1 MTELMAFF
9 AGIVLSPTFVI
20 ALVFSG
26 MFMEHIEYPRVS
38 VSLLISGLILSGVLL
53 GLSPILIGCML
64 VVYMAIGLPWSIF
77 RWKINVST
85 LSNAFIEL
93 NNELKELEKNR
104 TENEEDHSKEKFD
117 SFKRRIVNSLPKYAQ
132 AIINYDEHVNV
143 NNSHDVSARLTEE
156 SIRNDIKNLKIMIDP
171 KKNITMIVSWVMW
184 WPIGVA
190 YHFGADMFRAIE
202 EIIKKHFMSV
212 FNKIS
217 SNAIRD
223 VENAVLS
230 NENQPGN
237 EANQ

>member
-1 MTELMAFF
+1 MIELMAFF
-9 AGIVLSPTFVI
+9 AGVVLSPTFVI
-20 ALVFSG
+20 GLVFCG

-64 VVYMAIGLPWSIF
+64 VVYLAVGLPWSIF
-77 RWKINVST
+77 RWKINVSA

-93 NNELKELEKNR
+93 NNELKELEKNSS
-104 TENEEDHSKEKFD
+104 ENNEDRSKEKFN
-117 SFKRRIVNSLPKYAQ
+117 SFKRRMISSLPKHAQ
-132 AIINYDEHVNV
+132 TLINYTGHKDV
-143 NNSHDVSARLTEE
+143 NNSHDVDVLLSEE
-156 SIRNDIKNLKIMIDP
+156 SIRNDIENLKKMIDP
-171 KKNITMIVSWVMW
+171 KKNITMIVSWVVW
-184 WPIGVA
+184 WPIGMA

-223 VENAVLS
+223 VESAVLRS
-230 NENQPGN
+230 EHQAGN
-237 EANQ
+237 ETNQ

>member
-38 VSLLISGLILSGVLL
+38 VSLLLSGLVVTGVLL

-85 LSNAFIEL
+85 LSSAFIDL
-93 NNELKELEKNR
+93 NNELKEIEKNKA
-104 TENEEDHSKEKFD
+104 ENDEDHSKEKFN
-117 SFKRRIVNSLPKYAQ
+117 SFKRRLINSLPKHAQ
-132 AIINYDEHVNV
+132 TLINYTEHKDV
-143 NNSHDVSARLTEE
+143 NNSHDVDVLLSEE
-156 SIRNDIKNLKIMIDP
+156 SIRNDIENLKKMIDP

-184 WPIGVA
+184 WPVGVA

-202 EIIKKHFMSV
+202 SIIKQHFMSV

-230 NENQPGN
+230 SENQPGN
-237 EANQ
+237 QTNQ